1 MEREAEQERCGKHC
15 SNAVSGNI
23 DEPVERKEECGDQR
37 GESITLIRSFPQR
50 KNFPN
55 DEDESD
61 DDKND
66 RDPTELSP
74 KPEPIALGMNRPAVA
89 VGSCSKDCEDVFK
102 ITKTDSDPGRVANQL
117 KDVGKNPQS
126 EIARDTDVSEIAE
139 MKSFERLP
147 AKKEQGGEQQK
158 QERNNKRNP

>member
-15 SNAVSGNI
+15 SNSVSGNI

-89 VGSCSKDCEDVFK
+89 VGSCPKNCEDVFK
-102 ITKTDSDPGRVANQL
+102 ITETYSNPGGVVNEL
-117 KDVGKNPQS
+117 KDVRKNPPP
-126 EIARDTDVSEIAE
+126 EIAREAGAGEIAE
-139 MKSFERLP
+139 VKSFERLP
-147 AKKEQGGEQQK
+147 AK
-158 QERNNKRNP
+158 